1 MINFTKKTKS
11 YPLYIYIPLCL
22 NQNTVKSF
30 VTLRKLKKIK
40 YLGNFKCRQSMLN
53 SNNVD
58 NLREIH

>member
-40 YLGNFKCRQSMLN
+40 SLENFKCRQSMFY
-53 SNNVD
+53 SKNVD
-58 NLREIH
+58 NLKEIY